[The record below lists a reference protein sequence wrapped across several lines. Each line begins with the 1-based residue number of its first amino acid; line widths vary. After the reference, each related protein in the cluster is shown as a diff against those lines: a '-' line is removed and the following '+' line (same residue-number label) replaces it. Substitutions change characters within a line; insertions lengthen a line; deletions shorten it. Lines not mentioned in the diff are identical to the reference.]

1 MIEKIIFIYFV
12 KGVLLIVR
20 IGGLIFVIDIGYVGE
35 MVIWLEKFLVIE
47 IMLVGKMI
55 LVIG

>member
-1 MIEKIIFIYFV
+1 M
-12 KGVLLIVR
+12 IVR

-35 MVIWLEKFLVIE
+35 MVIRLEKFLVIE